1 MGAKHL
7 PVLDRLFNLSI
18 PEPNSGC
25 WLWLGGLHGDGYGLI
40 RDGQTRLAH
49 RVSYE
54 LHNGPI
60 PKGACVCHRCDNRL
74 CVNPD
79 HLWLGSLQ
87 DNAID
92 MAKKRRAGGQKISPQ
107 VAAVIKADDR
117 SYSQISAEFGIST
130 AQISR
135 IKSGARFGYIGHG

>member
-1 MGAKHL
+1 MGARHL
-7 PVLDRLFNLSI
+7 PILDRLFNQCI

-25 WLWLGGLHGDGYGLI
+25 WLWLGGLHNDGYGLI
-40 RDGQTRLAH
+40 RAGQTRLAH

-54 LHNGPI
+54 LLKGPI
-60 PKGACVCHRCDNRL
+60 PPGSCVCHSCDNRL

-79 HLWLGSLQ
+79 HLWLGSLR

-92 MAKKRRAGGQKISPQ
+92 MARKRRAGGQKIGPDT
-107 VAAVIKADDR
+107 AAIIKADTR
-117 SYSQISAEFGIST
+117 SYSLISEQFGISL

-135 IKSGARFGYIGHG
+135 IKSGTRFGYINHG